1 MSGDDKRKLGRIQLE
16 RKLVSRN
23 DPAPPS
29 SANAAPPSSASRS
42 VEDVPPAPDSGIV
55 PTVDLDHLV
64 IATSHL
70 EVLPRPAAEALAIL
84 PMQVRDDVVV
94 VAMANPHDR
103 RAIDELEFATGKA
116 VSPRAAAR
124 EGLLAAIAAAY
135 DAAERGE
142 PQYRAQR
149 PAPSHPGRSRGK

>member
-1 MSGDDKRKLGRIQLE
+1 MSGDDRRKLGRIQLE

-23 DPAPPS
+23 DAD
-29 SANAAPPSSASRS
+29 PPSSASRALD
-42 VEDVPPAPDSGIV
+42 DVPPAPDSGIV

-84 PMQVRDDVVV
+84 PLQVRDDVVV

-103 RAIDELEFATGKA
+103 RAIDEFATGKL

-124 EGLLAAIAAAY
+124 PGLLAAIAAAY

-142 PQYRAQR
+142 AQYRAQR
-149 PAPSHPGRSRGK
+149 PVASHAARSRGK

>member
-1 MSGDDKRKLGRIQLE
+1 MPGDDRRKLGRIQLE

-23 DPAPPS
+23 D
-29 SANAAPPSSASRS
+29 AAPPSSVTGAL
-42 VEDVPPAPDSGIV
+42 DKVPPAPDSGIV

-84 PMQVRDDVVV
+84 PLQVRDDIVV
-94 VAMANPHDR
+94 VAMANPQDR
-103 RAIDELEFATGKA
+103 RAIDEIEFATGKA

-124 EGLLAAIAAAY
+124 EGLMAAIAAAY

-142 PQYRAQR
+142 PHYRAQR
-149 PAPSHPGRSRGK
+149 PVASHAVRARGK